1 MRGNVSIQKQEEIEE
16 SETKDGQERQRKYEQ
31 ELKRMKEQFDEQT
44 ELERREMEEGIE
56 RRIAEDKR
64 AAREH
69 AGEEGGE

>member
-1 MRGNVSIQKQEEIEE
+1 MKSEKKDREEMQK
-16 SETKDGQERQRKYEQ
+16 KYDQ
-31 ELKRMKEQFDEQT
+31 ELKRMKERLDEQT